1 MDEWYRS
8 FGGEVCIV
16 DVPQIQQYSDRTV
29 DYREIKLTVEKKADI
44 IKWFKDCQFLTSKSA
59 SLNVEEP

>member
-1 MDEWYRS
+1 MCFGKRDLKKMDEWYRS

-16 DVPQIQQYSDRTV
+16 DVPQIQQYSDRIV

-44 IKWFKDCQFLTSKSA
+44 IK
-59 SLNVEEP
+59 